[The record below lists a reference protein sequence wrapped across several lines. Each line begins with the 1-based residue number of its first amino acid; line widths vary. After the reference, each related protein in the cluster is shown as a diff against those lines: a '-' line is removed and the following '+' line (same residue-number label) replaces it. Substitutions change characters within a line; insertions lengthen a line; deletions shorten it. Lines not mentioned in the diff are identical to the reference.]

1 MVAWPF
7 EEGSRDRNLKS
18 LLCGR
23 VRRFINHGRLES
35 KIHQF
40 DRLTIVET
48 MFKESLIMFVRE
60 INRAIYKIRR
70 FSFYRFI

>member
-18 LLCGR
+18 LPCGR
-23 VRRFINHGRLES
+23 VRRFINHGRLEN

-40 DRLTIVET
+40 DRLAMANDVQGK
-48 MFKESLIMFVRE
+48 FNYVC
-60 INRAIYKIRR
+60 
-70 FSFYRFI
+70 